1 MAIKILVY
9 DDNHG
14 RQEAL
19 QLLIESLTDMEFVGS
34 RENCNHVESDMIEMQ
49 PDVVLMDIDMP
60 GTNGIEGVKRLK
72 KSAPHVFIIMQTV
85 FEDDEKIF
93 TAIQAGAD
101 GYFLKKTKPDQLIE
115 GIRDVLEGGA
125 PMTPS
130 VARKV
135 LNMLTQPIHHKNKNP
150 FDLTEREIEILSML
164 AKGMSYKMIADAGS
178 ITFHTVN
185 SHLKKIYEKLHVHSA
200 TEAVSKVFSTA
211 NHPR

>member
-1 MAIKILVY
+1 VATKILVY
-9 DDNHG
+9 DDNLG

-19 QLLIESLTDMEFVGS
+19 QLLIESSGDMEFVGA
-34 RENCNHVESDMIEMQ
+34 RENCNHVEDDVIDLQ
-49 PDVVLMDIDMP
+49 PDVVLMDIDIP
-60 GTNGIEGVKRLK
+60 GTNGIEGLKRLK
-72 KSAPHVFIIMQTV
+72 KQAPEVFIIMQTV

-93 TAIQAGAD
+93 TAIHAGAN
-101 GYFLKKTKPDQLIE
+101 GYFLKKTKPDKLIE

-130 VARKV
+130 VASKV
-135 LNMLTQPIHHKNKNP
+135 LQMLTQKSSDRSKNS

-164 AKGMSYKMIADAGS
+164 AKGLSYKMIADAGG

-200 TEAVSKVFSTA
+200 TEAVSKVFSKG
-211 NHPR
+211 N